1 MVTID
6 PRLHDAV
13 IFQVPPSDSVTD
25 LVRRLHEAGAQ
36 TRVDSATRDAAGLR
50 EAARRL
56 GTRAERSVVVETRP
70 EGIAAARDGGFSLV
84 IGVGSSERAG
94 ELLERG
100 ADAVVDDLADIE
112 VRTGDR
118 RMSEIPNALES
129 FGTVADVIDDHR
141 PAVCLDYDGTLS
153 AIVADPDAA
162 RLVDGAEQTLAR
174 LAERCPVAILS
185 GRDLDDIRARVA
197 LPGLWYAGSHGF
209 ETVAP
214 DGTYRQNDDAAAAVP
229 VLQRAAAELRE
240 KLADVKGSRVEHKR
254 FAVAVHYRDVAASD
268 IGDVVAS
275 TYRVGRREHLRV
287 TNGRKVV
294 ELRPDVDWNK
304 GTTLAWILGQ
314 ITGAGGPATSK
325 AGAAGP
331 ATSKAGAEGPVM
343 PIFIG
348 DDLTDEDAFDAVK
361 ADGIG
366 ILVRH
371 TEDGDRPSAARFT
384 LEDPGQVCRF
394 LDRVADDL
402 KASRTQRH

>member
-1 MVTID
+1 MVSID

-13 IFQVPPSDSVTD
+13 IFQVPQSDSVTD
-25 LVRRLHEAGAQ
+25 LVRRLHDAGVK
-36 TRVDSATRDAAGLR
+36 TRVDSATQDAAGLR
-50 EAARRL
+50 EAARGL
-56 GTRAERSVVVETRP
+56 GTRAERSVVVDARP
-70 EGIAAARDGGFSLV
+70 EGITAARDGGFSLV

-94 ELLERG
+94 DLLERG
-100 ADAVVDDLADIE
+100 ADAAVDDLADIE

-129 FGTVADVIDDHR
+129 YRTVADIIDDHR

-153 AIVADPDAA
+153 AIVPDPDSA
-162 RLVDGAEQTLAR
+162 RLVDGAERTIAR
-174 LAERCPVAILS
+174 LAQRCPVAILS
-185 GRDLDDIRARVA
+185 GRDLADIRDRVA
-197 LPGLWYAGSHGF
+197 VPGLWYAGSHGF

-214 DGTYRQNDDAAAAVP
+214 DGTFRQNDEAAAAVP
-229 VLQRAAAELRE
+229 VLARAAAELRE
-240 KLADVKGSRVEHKR
+240 KLADIKGSRVEHKR

-268 IGDVVAS
+268 IGEVVAS

-304 GTTLAWILGQ
+304 GTTLAWIVGQ
-314 ITGAGGPATSK
+314 I

-331 ATSKAGAEGPVM
+331 ATSRKDAGKVM

-361 ADGIG
+361 TDGIG

-384 LEDPGQVCRF
+384 LEDPGQVRGF

-402 KASRTQRH
+402 PDN